1 LTILDTT
8 NLRGVLA
15 IVDAD
20 FDRLSEKA
28 FASPNLLFTD
38 THDLETMILQS
49 PAFEKLLVEFG
60 SEDKITRLV
69 EKHSKDARSLLLD
82 CAMPIGYL
90 RWVSLQENIALKFEE
105 LSFEKFI
112 DKEKLS
118 IDILKLIRHVQG
130 RTSSSTQGQKQI
142 PDSVLHNKIQLL
154 SSTSHDPW
162 HVCCGHD
169 IVCVLSL
176 GLRKVIGSTKI
187 IEPDM
192 LEVCLR
198 LAYEYSRFCKTQ
210 LYVSIQQW
218 EAANAPFIVLKQEA
232 LDEDFIDG
240 NPST

>member
-1 LTILDTT
+1 
-8 NLRGVLA
+8 VLA

-20 FDRLSEKA
+20 FDWLVEKA
-28 FASPNLLFTD
+28 TASPNLLFTD

-49 PAFEKLLVEFG
+49 LAFEKLLVEFG
-60 SEDKITRLV
+60 SEDKITTLV
-69 EKHSKDARSLLLD
+69 EKHNKDIRSLLLD

-90 RWVSLQENIALKFEE
+90 RWVSLRENMALKFEE
-105 LSFEKFI
+105 LSFEKFV

-118 IDILKLIRHVQG
+118 IDVLKLIRHVQG
-130 RTSSSTQGQKQI
+130 RSSFSAQGQKQI
-142 PDSVLHNKIQLL
+142 PDSVLHNKIKLL

-169 IVCVLSL
+169 LVCVLSL

-192 LEVCLR
+192 LEACLR
-198 LAYEYSRFCKTQ
+198 LAYEHSHFCKTQ
-210 LYVSIQQW
+210 LYISIQQW
-218 EAANAPFIVLKQEA
+218 ETTNAPFIVLKQEA